1 MGTVQD
7 GDKWGE
13 VGVWAAASPTAELQG
28 QAKYWGLGS
37 TLAGAVVAWNAS

>member
-1 MGTVQD
+1 MQD

-13 VGVWAAASPTAELQG
+13 VGVWAAASPKAELQG